1 MCVHRITLSKPSSA
15 FRREKNERRES
26 TLDGRISFG
35 RTNGESLSL
44 PPDILSLFESLSL
57 SQCCPRRI
65 IRYFIRL
72 TFSPPTLD
80 HPRGGVEL
88 LFRFNEPSSSSSR
101 RDQSESAHSPSWQRQ
116 RFVFVLANA
125 FAELLTSSI
134 RRSSSVADVFE
145 RNAHRQFT
153 RPFRLVDVLSL
164 SVVSVRYQ
172 RSVGQGQVQI
182 VIRQSLGLRS
192 FRLVSSFRRRLSL
205 LQIDQHCAVSIRL
218 DGIFIPA
225 ELRQLL
231 DHKRPLHLHVVTQD
245 AFSFESN
252 NASFSLLPSP
262 SVRPFS
268 FQTLCDDVFISRTRM
283 R

>member
-1 MCVHRITLSKPSSA
+1 M
-15 FRREKNERRES
+15 
-26 TLDGRISFG
+26 
-35 RTNGESLSL
+35 
-44 PPDILSLFESLSL
+44 
-57 SQCCPRRI
+57 
-65 IRYFIRL
+65 
-72 TFSPPTLD
+72 
-80 HPRGGVEL
+80 
-88 LFRFNEPSSSSSR
+88 FRFNERSSSSSR
-101 RDQSESAHSPSWQRQ
+101 RDQSERPTSPSQQRH
-116 RFVFVLANA
+116 RFAFVLTNA
-125 FAELLTSSI
+125 LAAQLLTSGI
-134 RRSSSVADVFE
+134 RRGSSVADVFE
-145 RNAHRQFT
+145 RNAHRQCT
-153 RPFRLVDVLSL
+153 RTRSFRFVVIPF
-164 SVVSVRYQ
+164 VSVRHQ

-192 FRLVSSFRRRLSL
+192 FRLVSSLRRRLSL

-252 NASFSLLPSP
+252 NASFSLLPPP

-268 FQTLCDDVFISRTRM
+268 LQTLCDDVLISRTRM